1 MLNFFLLILI
11 YSGIYALMAMGQNVI
26 TGYGGMLSLTQAG
39 FFAIGSYA
47 TAILTTQFGWSFW
60 GTLPVAFVVSALFG
74 LLIGLPT
81 LRLKGDYLAI
91 ATLGFGEIVRNV
103 LNNWDSL
110 TNGPMG
116 IQRIPMPVIFGFTIN
131 PYKKYAFLVMV
142 IVFVIIAYMLFQRL
156 ARSRMGRAL
165 SAVREDE
172 IAAQSMG
179 INITKYKVY
188 AFILGASVAGIA
200 GSLQATFTLSV
211 TPGTY
216 TFMVSVM
223 VLCMV
228 VLGGMGNFKASI
240 LGAFIIQFISYFPQ
254 LTGLSSVIPPQ
265 FKQILFGLILVVMM
279 IWRPQ
284 GILGREATRY
294 RKRAAS
300 TPGGEQ

>member
-1 MLNFFLLILI
+1 MFNFFLLILI
-11 YSGIYALMAMGQNVI
+11 YTGIYALMALGQNVI

-47 TAILTTQFGWSFW
+47 TAILATRLGWSFW
-60 GTLPVAFVVSALFG
+60 ATLPVAAILSAFFG

-116 IQRIPMPVIFGFTIN
+116 IQKIPMITVFGFVVN
-131 PYKKYAFLVMV
+131 PYTKYAFLAMLF
-142 IVFVIIAYMLFQRL
+142 IAVFIAYLLFQRL

-165 SAVREDE
+165 TAVREDE

-188 AFILGASVAGIA
+188 AFILGASVAGVA
-200 GSLQATFTLSV
+200 GSFQAAFTLSV
-211 TPGTY
+211 SPGTY

-240 LGAFIIQFISYFPQ
+240 LGAFIIQLISYLPQ
-254 LTGLSSVIPPQ
+254 LTGLTAIIPPQ
-265 FKQILFGLILVVMM
+265 FNQILFGLILVIMM

-284 GILGREATRY
+284 GLLGRERIKYSKGGTR
-294 RKRAAS
+294 
-300 TPGGEQ
+300 

>member
-60 GTLPVAFVVSALFG
+60 GTLPVAFVVSAFFG

-142 IVFVIIAYMLFQRL
+142 VVFVIIAYILFQRL

-165 SAVREDE
+165 AAVREDE

-284 GILGREATRY
+284 GILGRESTRY
-294 RKRAAS
+294 RKRVAS